1 VERGLGALSPKTRFG
16 QPNVNFNSSKFG
28 GIARRRYFVYH
39 ENMNA
44 NTAEVAL
51 SRLAAAIAEPARARM
66 LCALMDGHA
75 RTHTE
80 LALVAEVSP
89 STASVHLSRLTSQ
102 HLVEVLAQG
111 RHRYFRLSSTQ
122 VGSVLES
129 LMVLGGSAAKPFVVS
144 TPSRLRW
151 ARTCYDHMAGTL
163 AVRWHDRM
171 LAEKWL
177 VADLQDRARYAL
189 TDKGAEQL
197 SSMGI
202 GVPQLRTVR
211 RRMACACVDWG
222 ERRPHVGGAVGAA
235 LLSAVQR
242 LKWVARDADSRALR
256 ITAVGEREFLRR
268 FGISTR
274 T

>member
-1 VERGLGALSPKTRFG
+1 
-16 QPNVNFNSSKFG
+16 
-28 GIARRRYFVYH
+28 
-39 ENMNA
+39 MNA
-44 NTAEVAL
+44 DTAEVAL

-66 LCALMDGHA
+66 LCALLDGHA

-80 LALVAEVSP
+80 LAIVAEVSP
-89 STASVHLSRLTSQ
+89 STASVHLSRLKSR

-111 RHRYFRLSSTQ
+111 RHRYFRLSSAQ

-129 LMVLGGSAAKPFVVS
+129 LMVLAGGVAKPFVPS

-163 AVRWHDRM
+163 AVRWHERM

-177 VADLQDRARYAL
+177 IADPQDRGRYAL
-189 TDKGAEQL
+189 TEKGAEQL

-202 GVPQLRTVR
+202 VVPPLHAER
-211 RRMACACVDWG
+211 RRMACACVDWS

-235 LLSAVQR
+235 ILNAVQR
-242 LKWVARDADSRALR
+242 LKWVVRDAESRGLR
-256 ITAVGEREFLRR
+256 ITSLGEREFLRR
-268 FGISTR
+268 FALSPR
-274 T
+274 A